1 MSISAAGLGSGLDI
15 QGLVSQLVAAER
27 QPLERRILSS
37 ENKITSDISALGTF
51 KSALSD
57 LRTATTTLSEEAL
70 FSQRSVTSSS
80 ASKVSVTATGTPVLS
95 TYNIEVSGLAAAQS
109 LAVRDQFS
117 SKTEAVGLGTLTFTR
132 GTTGYTAHATNNA
145 NDTYDS
151 FLAKAGVASTTITID
166 STNNSLA
173 GIRDAINDADFGV
186 SAAILNEGSSF
197 RLLLSSDSQGV
208 ENGFSIDV
216 SDSGD
221 SNNND
226 ANGLSRL
233 AFNSSAGTTNVFQ
246 TIAASDA
253 SFKVNGLALTS
264 SSNTVTTAL
273 DGLSLTLAATTTSA
287 VTVAVSDNS
296 VAIKSAVDTFVDGY
310 NEFVAIAKELTAYD
324 AEAGVKGDL
333 LGDFTAR
340 TVLNQLR
347 TTLSSAAQGYIGTY
361 SHLAEIG
368 ITVTSTGT
376 LAVDDTKLS
385 AALTSNFSDV
395 NAVLTRFAKPS
406 SGSGL
411 DARSFNDTVP
421 NGTYTVAVSS
431 LATSG
436 KLAATVP
443 SAGFPITIDS
453 SNDSFVVTVDGTVSG
468 TVTLSNQA
476 YANLAAVATEIQTK
490 INADTI
496 LRDAGK
502 ALTVSVSGDDIE
514 IRSNSLGS
522 ASAVALV
529 NAGSDTTVNALGLA
543 LATTTSGTDLVGT
556 IDGVAGVAAG
566 NVLSGAVGSNAA
578 GMAIDVSSTAG
589 GSIVLSNGVANQ
601 FFDLLDTVLGQDNP
615 IDSRISNLNSRATK
629 LSEEKVQMERRL
641 AAIEKR
647 YKLQFGALDALLAEL
662 TTTGDFL
669 SQQLKNIPVPGASKK

>member
-287 VTVAVSDNS
+287 VSVAVSDNS

-376 LAVDDTKLS
+376 LAVSDTKLS

-411 DARSFNDTVP
+411 DARSFNDIVP

-436 KLAATVP
+436 KVSATVA
-443 SAGFPITIDS
+443 SAGFPKTVGGS
-453 SNDSFVVTVDGTVSG
+453 SNELSVSVDGTASG
-468 TVTLSNQA
+468 TITLSSGA
-476 YANLAAVATEIQTK
+476 YANLAELATELRAK
-490 INADTI
+490 INADTT
-496 LRDAGK
+496 LRAAGK
-502 ALTVSVSGDDIE
+502 AVTVSVSGDDIE
-514 IRSNSLGS
+514 VRSNSLGS
-522 ASAVALV
+522 TSTVVMANV
-529 NAGSDTTVNALGLA
+529 GSDTT
-543 LATTTSGTDLVGT
+543 LATVGLGSLSTTNGTDLVGT
-556 IDGVAGVAAG
+556 IDGAAGVAAG

>member
-287 VTVAVSDNS
+287 VSVAVSDNS

-411 DARSFNDTVP
+411 DARSFNDIVP

-436 KLAATVP
+436 KVSATVA
-443 SAGFPITIDS
+443 SAGFPKTVGGS
-453 SNDSFVVTVDGTVSG
+453 SNELSVSVDGTASG
-468 TVTLSNQA
+468 TITLSSGA
-476 YANLAAVATEIQTK
+476 YANLAELATELRAK
-490 INADTI
+490 INADTT
-496 LRDAGK
+496 LRAAGK
-502 ALTVSVSGDDIE
+502 AVTVSVSGDDIE
-514 IRSNSLGS
+514 VRSNSLGS
-522 ASAVALV
+522 TSTVVMANV
-529 NAGSDTTVNALGLA
+529 GSDTT
-543 LATTTSGTDLVGT
+543 LATVGLGSLSTTNGTDLVGT
-556 IDGVAGVAAG
+556 IDGAAGVAAG